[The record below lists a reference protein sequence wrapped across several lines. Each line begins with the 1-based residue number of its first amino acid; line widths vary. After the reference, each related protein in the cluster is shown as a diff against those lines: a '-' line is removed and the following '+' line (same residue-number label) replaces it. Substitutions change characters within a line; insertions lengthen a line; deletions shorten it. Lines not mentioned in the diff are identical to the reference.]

1 MSVNFTHL
9 HVHTQ
14 YSLLDGAAKIS
25 DLVAYAKEIGMK
37 SLAITDH
44 GVMYGVVDFYQEAM
58 KQGIKPVIGCE
69 VYLTNGSRFE
79 KTNRDGMYHL
89 ILLAENDEGYHN
101 LMKLVS
107 LGHLEGFYY
116 KPRIDKDILR
126 QYSKGI
132 ICMSAC
138 IAGEI
143 PVQILRGNLEG
154 AENSLKDYLDIFG
167 KDNFFLEIQDHD
179 LEEEHTVNTELKR
192 LAKKYDLGLVAT
204 NDSHYVKREDAD
216 AQDVLLCIQ
225 TTSTVDDPKRM
236 KFPNDQFYLKSEAEM
251 REKFGDCPEA
261 LENTAKIAERCNVE
275 LSFGH
280 LLLPEFP
287 IPNGLSAEEYL
298 R

>member
-1 MSVNFTHL
+1 MAFTHL

-225 TTSTVDDPKRM
+225 TTSTVDAVS
-236 KFPNDQFYLKSEAEM
+236 Y
-251 REKFGDCPEA
+251 
-261 LENTAKIAERCNVE
+261 T
-275 LSFGH
+275 H
-280 LLLPEFP
+280 LTLPT
-287 IPNGLSAEEYL
+287 IL
-298 R
+298 RV

>member
-25 DLVAYAKEIGMK
+25 DLVAYAKEIRMK

-107 LGHLEGFYY
+107 
-116 KPRIDKDILR
+116 
-126 QYSKGI
+126 
-132 ICMSAC
+132 
-138 IAGEI
+138 
-143 PVQILRGNLEG
+143 
-154 AENSLKDYLDIFG
+154 
-167 KDNFFLEIQDHD
+167 
-179 LEEEHTVNTELKR
+179 
-192 LAKKYDLGLVAT
+192 
-204 NDSHYVKREDAD
+204 
-216 AQDVLLCIQ
+216 
-225 TTSTVDDPKRM
+225 
-236 KFPNDQFYLKSEAEM
+236 
-251 REKFGDCPEA
+251 
-261 LENTAKIAERCNVE
+261 
-275 LSFGH
+275 
-280 LLLPEFP
+280 
-287 IPNGLSAEEYL
+287 
-298 R
+298 

>member
-167 KDNFFLEIQDHD
+167 KMTIFFWKFRIM
-179 LEEEHTVNTELKR
+179 TLK
-192 LAKKYDLGLVAT
+192 K
-204 NDSHYVKREDAD
+204 NI
-216 AQDVLLCIQ
+216 LLIL
-225 TTSTVDDPKRM
+225 
-236 KFPNDQFYLKSEAEM
+236 N
-251 REKFGDCPEA
+251 
-261 LENTAKIAERCNVE
+261 
-275 LSFGH
+275 
-280 LLLPEFP
+280 
-287 IPNGLSAEEYL
+287 
-298 R
+298 

>member
-1 MSVNFTHL
+1 M
-9 HVHTQ
+9 
-14 YSLLDGAAKIS
+14 
-25 DLVAYAKEIGMK
+25 
-37 SLAITDH
+37 
-44 GVMYGVVDFYQEAM
+44 
-58 KQGIKPVIGCE
+58 
-69 VYLTNGSRFE
+69 
-79 KTNRDGMYHL
+79 

-179 LEEEHTVNTELKR
+179 LEEMYLDSFLTIAFIESDEDILKAIEK
-192 LAKKYDLGLVAT
+192 LDIISEKYKVRFILSVSKD
-204 NDSHYVKREDAD
+204 
-216 AQDVLLCIQ
+216 
-225 TTSTVDDPKRM
+225 
-236 KFPNDQFYLKSEAEM
+236 KSA
-251 REKFGDCPEA
+251 
-261 LENTAKIAERCNVE
+261 
-275 LSFGH
+275 
-280 LLLPEFP
+280 LPECAKAKVVVS
-287 IPNGLSAEEYL
+287 L
-298 R
+298 